1 MSSTNER
8 KGMIMKEYGY
18 VGWSGAK
25 DVTYRVRGVGIGDPV
40 VYAATLV
47 KQGDED
53 VRLYALP
60 RPSEKKAALGF
71 LLRNV
76 DRLEPIPSPEAREFL
91 VAAAAGNVSL
101 RAGRKITARVTERFR
116 IASAAI
122 GGVSMNEAEIAAD
135 AEPAQNLVNFDMPA
149 PPFAPEP
156 EYSTEEVEAS
166 LNEFLSDINT
176 DIVPEFEPTEV
187 VTYGPLAYLM
197 NMEEDVPTNEEF
209 APDTSVPP
217 PPPPALKPE
226 KKGKSKKAT

>member
-18 VGWSGAK
+18 VGWSRPK
-25 DVTYRVRGVGIGDPV
+25 DGTYRVRGVGIGDPV

-135 AEPAQNLVNFDMPA
+135 AEPAQNMVNFDMLPA
-149 PPFAPEP
+149 PTVAPEP
-156 EYSTEEVEAS
+156 EYSSEEIEAS
-166 LNEFLSDINT
+166 LDEFLSDINT
-176 DIVPEFEPTEV
+176 DIVPEFDPTEEHV
-187 VTYGPLAYLM
+187 STH
-197 NMEEDVPTNEEF
+197 EEF
-209 APDTSVPP
+209 SPDTSI
-217 PPPPALKPE
+217 PPPPAPKPE
-226 KKGKSKKAT
+226 KKGKPKKHFTDF